1 MEQPSN
7 EMSNQLAT
15 QLLNNLSLILIGI
28 NRNAEA
34 LSLFNE
40 AIERNP
46 RMFMFVCI
54 KMNKLMFCNIL
65 NSM

>member
-1 MEQPSN
+1 MEKSAN

-15 QLLNNLSLILIGI
+15 QLLNNLSLILIGL

-34 LSLFNE
+34 LSLFND

-46 RMFMFVCI
+46 RMYIVRI
-54 KMNKLMFCNIL
+54 
-65 NSM
+65 